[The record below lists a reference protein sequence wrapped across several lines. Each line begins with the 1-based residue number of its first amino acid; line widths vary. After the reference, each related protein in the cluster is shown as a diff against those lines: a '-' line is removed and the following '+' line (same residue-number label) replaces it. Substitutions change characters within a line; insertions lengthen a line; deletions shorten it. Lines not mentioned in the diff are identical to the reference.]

1 MESTPVKM
9 FALLTAAALTL
20 PFAAA
25 AQPNRGYSAV
35 PATAPAVDT
44 ILTRSTLWKCSG
56 ERCATP
62 RAEGS
67 HLTMCQLAAAQLGPL
82 TAFTANGTAFAPE
95 QLAKCN
101 IRAKGA

>member
-1 MESTPVKM
+1 MKI

-25 AQPNRGYSAV
+25 AQSARGVSATA
-35 PATAPAVDT
+35 ATAPTVAT
-44 ILTRSTLWKCSG
+44 LMTRNTMWKCLGNS
-56 ERCATP
+56 CVAP

-67 HLTMCQLAAAQLGPL
+67 YLTMCQLAAQQLGTL

-101 IRAKGA
+101 LRAKSA